1 MKKFRLKTY
10 FVFLW
15 FAFFFIQN
23 CSQKKDPVTGQVEA
37 VNPNV
42 LERAKDYSE
51 KNPITLFG
59 NNKSSGTFEFSR
71 SNPLWRA
78 TLKSLDFIPLASVDY
93 SGGLIVTDW
102 YSEKTSNEEI
112 KISIQ
117 FLSNELKSNSISI
130 VAHKRICDQKGKCN
144 TNLMDKKFNS
154 ELKEAIIN
162 SAREIAINDTKKEK
176 K

>member
-15 FAFFFIQN
+15 FVLFFIQN
-23 CSQKKDPVTGQVEA
+23 CSQKKDPVTGQVETT
-37 VNPNV
+37 NPNV
-42 LERAKDYSE
+42 LERAKEYSE
-51 KNPITLFG
+51 KNPITIFG
-59 NNKSSGTFEFSR
+59 N
-71 SNPLWRA
+71 NPLWRA

-102 YSEKTSNEEI
+102 YSEKTSDEEI

-117 FLSNELKSNSISI
+117 FLSNELKSDSISI
-130 VAHKRICDQKGKCN
+130 VSHKRICDQKGKCN

-162 SAREIAINDTKKEK
+162 SAREIAINDIKKEK